1 MIGQRPSS
9 TAEYSLQLTNGGDA
23 ALASYKRHNYCN
35 IRFYRGTTAGLY
47 NSYVDLG
54 LNSYNIVDNGVFAN
68 GCPWIQRTES
78 GLDDFLSA
86 TYYKKNIDGTVE
98 IKAASIPTVGTWKQ
112 GDKIIN
118 NNLSAS
124 TTEGWICTKG
134 GTPGEWNL
142 VSTFDGDADT
152 VGGYTI
158 WTGTQAQ
165 YDAIETK
172 SNTTLYFIKE
182 G

>member
-1 MIGQRPSS
+1 M
-9 TAEYSLQLTNGGDA
+9 
-23 ALASYKRHNYCN
+23 K
-35 IRFYRGTTAGLY
+35 GL
-47 NSYVDLG
+47 
-54 LNSYNIVDNGVFAN
+54 
-68 GCPWIQRTES
+68 
-78 GLDDFLSA
+78 
-86 TYYKKNIDGTVE
+86 K
-98 IKAASIPTVGTWKQ
+98 IKTWKQ

-165 YDAIETK
+165 YDAITTK
-172 SNTTLYFIKE
+172 DSNTEYNIIE
-182 G
+182 E